1 MTSED
6 KTTFDSAL
14 EMIIESMKKN
24 ISNEL
29 FWQTEMQDIGF
40 GINCN
45 VIEYKDKIK
54 SILTMYFCNITAV
67 DRAIRLPYFLH
78 EISMIHLGNNDFAKY
93 YVYKMLNLY
102 KDNVHISMLKP
113 IINDYLSK
121 YNLDILETKYTQSLN
136 VINAIYTNTLIS
148 FKVIERITF
157 ENRESMFNEIFDL
170 DEETAQTIF
179 CKTK

>member
-14 EMIIESMKKN
+14 EMIIKSMKEN

-67 DRAIRLPYFLH
+67 DRAIRLSYFLH
-78 EISMIHLGNNDFAKY
+78 EISRIHLGNNDFAKY

>member
-14 EMIIESMKKN
+14 EMIIKSMKEN

-45 VIEYKDKIK
+45 VVEYKNKIN

-67 DRAIRLPYFLH
+67 DRAIRLSYFLH
-78 EISMIHLGNNDFAKY
+78 EISRIHLGNNDFAKY

-102 KDNVHISMLKP
+102 KDNAHISMLQP
-113 IINDYLSK
+113 IIGALSCHSENNFK
-121 YNLDILETKYTQSLN
+121 YPEKLVSR
-136 VINAIYTNTLIS
+136 IYFVNWSNGLP
-148 FKVIERITF
+148 V
-157 ENRESMFNEIFDL
+157 
-170 DEETAQTIF
+170 
-179 CKTK
+179 